1 MHLIRIIVPSLLAC
15 TTVWAQP
22 AAPRPGPGPGAE
34 ASRPAPTDGAKRRS
48 ELKAVLRSNGEQ
60 AAGGNAG
67 LDASQRQQLR
77 RQLREQSSQ

>member
-22 AAPRPGPGPGAE
+22 AAPRPSQGVE
-34 ASRPAPTDGAKRRS
+34 ASRPAPTDRAMRRS
-48 ELKAVLRSNGEQ
+48 ELNAVLRSNGEQ
-60 AAGGNAG
+60 AAAGNAA

>member
-1 MHLIRIIVPSLLAC
+1 M
-15 TTVWAQP
+15 
-22 AAPRPGPGPGAE
+22 
-34 ASRPAPTDGAKRRS
+34 RRS

-60 AAGGNAG
+60 AAAGNAA

>member
-1 MHLIRIIVPSLLAC
+1 MHLIRIIVPPLLAC

-22 AAPRPGPGPGAE
+22 AAPRPGPGAE

-60 AAGGNAG
+60 AAGGDAA